1 MTFMSEPTFKI
12 TFKGKTARDADVEQV
27 KSNFSKLFKLPAAKV
42 EVMFDGKERTLKKE
56 LSLDKANHLRAVLKK
71 AGIRVSMVKNVV
83 EEQLQGMD
91 DWELNDPGTVI
102 LRPVVAPERH
112 IETSHI
118 KVDVDFDH
126 LENKPQAEPPEVD
139 IDHIKINET
148 EEPIVITKEVEM
160 PNFDFSQMSMEEVGS
175 IIVQHKKIDTPD
187 IPTDDLTLDEVGQQ
201 LVEKNQIPEPEID
214 ISDISL
220 NVE

>member
-1 MTFMSEPTFKI
+1 MSEPTFKI
-12 TFKGKTARDADVEQV
+12 TFKGKTARDADLEQV

-56 LSLDKANHLRAVLKK
+56 LTLDKANHLRAVLKK

-83 EEQLQGMD
+83 DDQPQGMD
-91 DWELNDPGTVI
+91 DWELNDPGTII
-102 LRPVVAPERH
+102 LRPVKAPERH

-118 KVDVDFDH
+118 KVDVDFDN
-126 LENKPQAEPPEVD
+126 LEIKPQQEPPQVD
-139 IDHIKINET
+139 IDHIEIKDSD
-148 EEPIVITKEVEM
+148 EPIVITKEVEM
-160 PNFDFSQMSMEEVGS
+160 PDFDFSQLTMEEAGS
-175 IIVQHKKIDTPD
+175 IIVKHKKVAMPD
-187 IPTDDLTLDEVGQQ
+187 IPTDDLSLDEVGQQ
-201 LVEKNQIPEPEID
+201 LVKKNYIPEPEID